1 MRWPPF
7 CVFSD
12 NAANKQI
19 TCMKI
24 YVGNLSYGLTD
35 DELNDIFSEYGQVA
49 SANIIFDKFSG
60 KSKGFG
66 FVEMP
71 DDAEAERAIES
82 LDQKEVEGRSIKV
95 SQARPP
101 QQNSFNKQRNM
112 KPRY

>member
-1 MRWPPF
+1 
-7 CVFSD
+7 
-12 NAANKQI
+12 
-19 TCMKI
+19 MKI

-35 DELNDIFSEYGQVA
+35 DELNNIFSEYGKVS

-71 DDAEAERAIES
+71 DDSEAERAIDS
-82 LDQKEVEGRSIKV
+82 LDQKDVDGRSIKV

-101 QQNSFNKQRNM
+101 QQNSFNKQRNSR
-112 KPRY
+112 PRF